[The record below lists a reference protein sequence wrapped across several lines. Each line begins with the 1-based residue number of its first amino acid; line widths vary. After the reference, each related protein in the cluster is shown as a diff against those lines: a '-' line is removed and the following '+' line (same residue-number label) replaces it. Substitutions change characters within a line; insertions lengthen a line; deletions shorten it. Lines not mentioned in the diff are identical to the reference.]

1 MKKEILI
8 IALLLFPSNIQALE
22 NQTLIDDDAIME
34 NPNAPVT
41 MVEFGGFENEF
52 SRSFWKDAFPTIE
65 SEYMSTG
72 KVRFVFR
79 DYPTSDPDIAASI
92 AAECVR
98 QQYGDAEYIIIWDG
112 FFSTTD
118 PLTEEL
124 INQTLDNLGYDI
136 RNCDI
141 EKVTDE
147 IILDVVDGDRLEL
160 NSIPSFFI
168 NDYFFE
174 GTQELSVF
182 QEAIEKALNET
193 VKCWADNECN
203 DNNSYTFDTCFNP
216 GLANATCNYQPIR
229 CLKNSNCG
237 NNSLVKFCSNENI
250 CNKTTTYTCT
260 NAGTPQSSCTS
271 SVNENCN
278 SCQFG
283 CNNQSRT
290 CKPLPTIIIFSPLQK
305 IYNVSSI
312 AFNLT
317 TGNYSFN
324 KISFIDWS
332 EKRPRWDNVCSN
344 CNEYGINKRARES
357 FDEGM
362 HNLTFKAINGT
373 IEITKN
379 ISFFVDS
386 KNPKIMAIEPKSRD
400 FANGSNFF
408 IKYDENNCQWL
419 ILKIFGN
426 SSNKTSM
433 HNCSSGTVKKIITEN
448 LSIFNNQQI
457 EYQFM
462 IKDKANN
469 TAESRRTKIKVD
481 TMKPIINSLKNSTS
495 DRRVSFVLNVTEV
508 NFEEVVYIDRSDKR
522 PSEKTLCSSFKNG
535 ICSSTKTFKTGE
547 HNISIIVL
555 DEAGNSAQRNMK
567 FNLV

>member
-98 QQYGDAEYIIIWDG
+98 QQYGDAAYIIIWDG

-250 CNKTTTYTCT
+250 CNKT
-260 NAGTPQSSCTS
+260 
-271 SVNENCN
+271 
-278 SCQFG
+278 
-283 CNNQSRT
+283 
-290 CKPLPTIIIFSPLQK
+290 K

-357 FDEGM
+357 FYEGM